1 MSPVSPQRT
10 ISVGVVVER
19 AKGATVW
26 ADFVW
31 RPVGVLAGVPATAPW
46 TKLSDD
52 GKRATFYAGAAEIE
66 LHRSETGN
74 YRDNLVSGA
83 PAVWVVLRATGDEPS
98 YAIAGATV
106 DPAEGE
112 SFTEA
117 GQDTIEA
124 VPMPDAIYD
133 AVAAFVAEHH
143 VEHPFVKRERDRS
156 DSQAMARRLP
166 HDDDDDGAGP

>member
-1 MSPVSPQRT
+1 LSPAAPLRT

-31 RPVGVLAGVPATAPW
+31 RPVGVLAGAPATAPW

-52 GKRATFYAGAAEIE
+52 GDRATFYAGAAEIE
-66 LHRSETGN
+66 LYRSETGN
-74 YRDNLVSGA
+74 YRHNLVSGT
-83 PAVWVVLRATGDEPS
+83 PAVWVVLRATGGEPP
-98 YAIAGATV
+98 YAIAAATV

-117 GQDTIEA
+117 GSDTIEA
-124 VPMPDAIYD
+124 VPMPAAIYEV
-133 AVAAFVAEHH
+133 VAAFVAEHH
-143 VEHPFVKRERDRS
+143 VETSFVKRERDRA
-156 DSQAMARRLP
+156 DPQALARRLP
-166 HDDDDDGAGP
+166 RGDDDRA